1 MCSVAQW
8 CPNLCNPMDCS
19 LARLL
24 GPWNFSGKNTGS
36 GFPFPPPGYL
46 PNPGIE
52 SMSPALEGG
61 FFTTEPPEKLK
72 FNYNK
77 VKKIFQSKV
86 NYQQNEKFPF
96 EQINICKL
104 YI

>member
-1 MCSVAQW
+1 MRFPRQEYWSGLPV
-8 CPNLCNPMDCS
+8 PSPGD
-19 LARLL
+19 LL
-24 GPWNFSGKNTGS
+24 D
-36 GFPFPPPGYL
+36 
-46 PNPGIE
+46 PGIKRMT
-52 SMSPALEGG
+52 SALEGG

-77 VKKIFQSKV
+77 VKKIFQSKG